1 MKVQEGRARNVH
13 TQKCK
18 YRKVER
24 GRLGGEDV
32 AMVACGAYHSCAITA
47 SGVCVCVCVCVCV
60 RERERGMCV
69 WVGWWREVALVECG
83 DSHS

>member
-1 MKVQEGRARNVH
+1 MGGGGRGEERGCSITNNKKCTHTKMKVQEGRARNVH

-47 SGVCVCVCVCVCV
+47 SGVCV
-60 RERERGMCV
+60 
-69 WVGWWREVALVECG
+69 
-83 DSHS
+83 